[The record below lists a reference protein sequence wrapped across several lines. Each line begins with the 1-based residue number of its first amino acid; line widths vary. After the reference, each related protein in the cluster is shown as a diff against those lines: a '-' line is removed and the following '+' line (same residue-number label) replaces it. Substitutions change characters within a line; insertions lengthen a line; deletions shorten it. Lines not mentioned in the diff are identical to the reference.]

1 MHKIFKNSGIS
12 TYEIEI
18 PEAVTD
24 GRTGY
29 SVAEGT
35 LTLRVP

>member
-1 MHKIFKNSGIS
+1 MHNIFKNSGIS

-24 GRTGY
+24 GRAGY
-29 SVAEGT
+29 SVPEGT
-35 LTLRVP
+35 LTPR